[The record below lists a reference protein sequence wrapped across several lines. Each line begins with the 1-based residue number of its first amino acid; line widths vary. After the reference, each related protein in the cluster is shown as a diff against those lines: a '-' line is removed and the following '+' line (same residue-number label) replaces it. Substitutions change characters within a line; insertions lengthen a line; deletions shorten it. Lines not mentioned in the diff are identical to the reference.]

1 MSNSLEELRIQ
12 AGINKTIV
20 QDFQNSSTEMIT
32 YSADTQA
39 LTTLIKLVVDKTLG
53 HVQFLVDIE
62 PDFSIIRKEV
72 AHAFD
77 LMEKKNEPEN

>member
-1 MSNSLEELRIQ
+1 MNNALEELRIQ

-32 YSADTQA
+32 YSADSQA
-39 LTTLIKLVVDKTLG
+39 LATLIRLVVEKTLG
-53 HVQFLVDIE
+53 HTEFLVDIQ

-72 AHAFD
+72 AHTFGFNRE
-77 LMEKKNEPEN
+77 EK

>member
-1 MSNSLEELRIQ
+1 MSNTLEELRIQ

-20 QDFQNSSTEMIT
+20 QDFQNSNTEMIT

-39 LTTLIKLVVDKTLG
+39 LTTLVKLVVEKTLG
-53 HVQFLVDIE
+53 HVEFLVDIE

-77 LMEKKNEPEN
+77 FNGEEK